1 MGVCHCI
8 TLLLCYLSPLQLYI
22 GFEEIGYRV
31 NVGLGIVRFRV
42 RVLLGTQSRDVAV
55 LFHTEDRN
63 AEGLTQL

>member
-31 NVGLGIVRFRV
+31 NGIVKFRV